1 VGTLSAFTIVSVCL
15 LVLRYVPPLDASKPV
30 IPARTP
36 EGLPVVPKSPSR
48 PIFTSQ
54 YPIFSPVLTI
64 LSEASLH
71 TLPGRSIVGDFASSA
86 SSTGSLLQ
94 DEAEDL
100 EEETPNLAES
110 SPTLARVDLQNPLL
124 LPEPP
129 NAPGTILPFC
139 DGQYLGKVFISSA
152 LESVFLDGFWILLVL
167 PIMVVEHDVCLGC
180 RTR

>member
-1 VGTLSAFTIVSVCL
+1 MGTLSAFTVVSICL
-15 LVLRYVPPLDASKPV
+15 LVLRYVPPTDTSKPV

-71 TLPGRSIVGDFASSA
+71 TLPGRSIVGDYTSPA

-100 EEETPNLAES
+100 EEETPNLTES
-110 SPTLARVDLQNPLL
+110 PPSTARVDLQDPLL
-124 LPEPP
+124 LPEQP
-129 NAPGTILPFC
+129 NLPGTKSFLP
-139 DGQYLGKVFISSA
+139 QLAIS
-152 LESVFLDGFWILLVL
+152 LFLSVFVAGKS
-167 PIMVVEHDVCLGC
+167 
-180 RTR
+180 